1 MAADGYFPIE
11 TISGAA
17 TSYSFTSIPGDFTD
31 LILRG
36 EVDTSAA
43 TLYTYTLGMIFNGD
57 TSSTYDS
64 CIFRQRGADTPEG
77 YISTETGEASF
88 LNIGGGS
95 FNTAGFFECD
105 IYGYSNSARYTFFR
119 CFNGWSGFG
128 QADKSIAGVYGGQ
141 WRNTAAVTSITTN
154 NYSAPFG
161 SGTSITLYGRT

>member
-1 MAADGYFPIE
+1 MAADGYIPIE

-17 TSYSFTSIPGDFTD
+17 TSYSFTSIPSKYTD

-43 TLYTYTLGMIFNGD
+43 TLYSYTIAIIFNGD
-57 TSSTYDS
+57 TSSTYDTCS
-64 CIFRQRGADTPEG
+64 FRKQDADTPAG
-77 YISTETGEASF
+77 YISTDTGEASF
-88 LNIGGGS
+88 LNIPGGS

-105 IYGYSNSARYTFFR
+105 IYGYSNTARYTFFR

-128 QADKSIAGVYGGQ
+128 QADKGIAGVYGGQ

-154 NYSAPFG
+154 NYSGEFG